1 LNPVHY
7 SEHIMKLILSLL
19 VVSFLAL
26 PLHAAPAAKP
36 NPHTAAL
43 QKVRPAELPAHAA
56 GIVAKSPR
64 ATRLETARDV
74 VLAAAE
80 INPGSVIPVV
90 GAIAKST
97 PPAAAMAA
105 AAGAYRQPEMA
116 RFIARSAAIA
126 ASDQVTAIIE
136 AVAREVPNTAHD
148 TVLAVSRAVPNS
160 DRAAI
165 EGLRQASPGWIAFLD
180 EASVGTAAAPQ
191 DASTTVIRAV
201 RLMNANGTSP
211 IQLASTSLPPRVG
224 PPFQTPPGNPEVI
237 IPGPPFE
244 VPPGW
249 ERRYSRP

>member
-1 LNPVHY
+1 
-7 SEHIMKLILSLL
+7 MKRILPLL
-19 VVSFLAL
+19 VLSFLAL
-26 PLHAAPAAKP
+26 PLYAAPAAKP
-36 NPHTAAL
+36 NPYTAAL

-56 GIVAKSPR
+56 SIVAQAPQ
-64 ATRLETARDV
+64 ATRPETARDV
-74 VLAAAE
+74 VVAAAD

-97 PPAAAMAA
+97 PAAAAMAA

-148 TVLAVSRAVPNS
+148 TVIAVSRAVPHS

-165 EGLRQASPGWIAFLD
+165 EGLRQASPGWSAFLN
-180 EASVGTAAAPQ
+180 EASVGTEVAPQ
-191 DASTTVIRAV
+191 NASTTVIRAV

-211 IQLASTSLPPRVG
+211 IQVASVTLPPRVG
-224 PPFQTPPGNPEVI
+224 PPFQSPPGNPEKI